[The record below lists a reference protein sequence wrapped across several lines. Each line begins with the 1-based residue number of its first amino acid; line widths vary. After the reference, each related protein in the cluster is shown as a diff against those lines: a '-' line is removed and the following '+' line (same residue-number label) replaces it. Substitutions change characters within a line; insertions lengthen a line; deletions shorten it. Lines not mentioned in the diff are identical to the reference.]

1 MARLFL
7 ALLSLFL
14 VAAAAPPTLAPNAES
29 RWIDFAPGG
38 QIRFTARIDGRDVTA
53 MLDTGVSDSVLARAS
68 AAVSAD
74 RLVPAGEAVAIGG
87 GVPIERMA
95 VRRVELG
102 ALARNG
108 GTLLV
113 ADLDGAATNGVEL
126 LVGQDLLAGVAI
138 DIDYP
143 ARHFRFLP
151 SGRLPFAGET
161 APLTA
166 MPGRGLPLT
175 ALSIGG
181 RRLAPVLVDTGDGAA
196 ATLGTAARGAL
207 TDERVT
213 SGIAWGLAGAVET
226 EIAMVPALLLGEAT
240 ARDVEVRFEG
250 ADGFAARLGLAG
262 RIGSALLSR
271 YRVLIDPGTRRMV
284 MREGAPAAATPRST
298 SGLLVGVDD
307 DRLRV
312 IHVMRGGPAAAAGW
326 RAGEEICAIDGR
338 RIAAGYAASPLA
350 RWTVGT
356 PGTTVALTPCGGAPR
371 LLRLTRFY

>member
-14 VAAAAPPTLAPNAES
+14 VAAAAPPTLAPDAES

-143 ARHFRFLP
+143 ARRFRFLP

-196 ATLGTAARGAL
+196 ATLGTASRGAL

-226 EIAMVPALLLGEAT
+226 EIAMVPALLLGDAT

-250 ADGFAARLGLAG
+250 ADGFTARLRLAG
-262 RIGSALLSR
+262 RIGAGLLSR
-271 YRVLIDPGTRRMV
+271 YRVLIDPGAGRMV

-350 RWTVGT
+350 RWTVGM